1 MEMNGCSEKDEDYPQ
16 LLDLI
21 PKDRQW
27 LTTGDVAGK
36 TNTSDDKKLEL
47 RLGLPG
53 EGDWSGKGRGDSV
66 PSFGYFPVSRKFSPS
81 ENPWPPSPNFLG
93 KLQPTKISGFCLSA
107 MGKEGVSQPCCT
119 KMGDLQNAEAK
130 PFPSSVNIAVS
141 NSSQKR
147 TAPAPVVGW
156 PPIRS
161 SRRNLA
167 SSSFSKPASESADA
181 SPSKLPGPGEKPVDV
196 GGKGLFVKINMDGV
210 PIGRKIDLNAYDSY
224 EKLSSGVDELFRGLL
239 AAQRD
244 SSGGGVLNKQEE
256 EKPITGLLDGS
267 GEYTLVYEDNEGDR
281 VLVGDVPWQM
291 FVSTVKRLRVLKS
304 SELPSLSLGCSKS
317 QKMVH
322 DPSTK

>member
-27 LTTGDVAGK
+27 LAAGDVAGK
-36 TNTSDDKKLEL
+36 TQTSDDKKLEL

-53 EGDWSGKGRGDSV
+53 EADWSGKGRDDSV
-66 PSFGYFPVSRKFSPS
+66 RSFGYFPVSRKFSPS
-81 ENPWPPSPNFLG
+81 ESPWPPSPNFLG
-93 KLQPTKISGFCLSA
+93 KLQPTKLSA
-107 MGKEGVSQPCCT
+107 FCT
-119 KMGDLQNAEAK
+119 EMGDLQNAEAK
-130 PFPSSVNIAVS
+130 SFPSSANTAVC

-167 SSSFSKPASESADA
+167 SSSFSKPASESSDA
-181 SPSKLPGPGEKPVDV
+181 TPSKLPAPGEKAVEV

-224 EKLSSGVDELFRGLL
+224 EKLSSAVDELFRGLL

-244 SSGGGVLNKQEE
+244 SSAGSVLNKQEE

-304 SELPSLSLGCSKS
+304 SELPSLSLCCPKP
-317 QKMVH
+317 QKMALN
-322 DPSTK
+322 SSSK